1 MPLQN
6 IPLLKSDFDI
16 CDWQQV
22 IAQCDQKECRL
33 YSRLF
38 FEQAGKAEEAANTK
52 AQEIFALLGGIAS
65 LNFTLDNK
73 EAPFAPAV
81 VWKDGSRS
89 FIVDDLTDEHLKVLT
104 EVIPQVTDPEMRARM
119 TDVLWVKARNFRMA
133 CLAVDAYLA
142 SATALE
148 KAEQWVQAVQRVE
161 RALQLAAT
169 LGKNNQYFPKTIQ
182 YIENF
187 LDSYE
192 GKVPLFFS
200 VELMELLLAQRQ
212 GEPVKYAKLAELGAM
227 QAEAEKNWHIARKY
241 WEIWG
246 KWLALT
252 KDSDRKY
259 ASLEAIA
266 ETFVKEANE
275 AAKVKPPRYMAVA
288 MHMQSA
294 IETLRKVPGMQARTK
309 ELHLL
314 LLDYQEKIE
323 INMGT
328 ISVPFDVTEFQERA
342 RELVKGKTLP
352 QALQALAFIG
362 SFPRVDTLR
371 ELVVASLKQF
381 PFRSLASVVAI
392 NDSGKTVGKR
402 PALIPTEEEVSEQA
416 IQAEMFRNA
425 LFFQQMHMLGCV
437 EPAREQI
444 NLEHAIRI
452 RDLLPLVS
460 SNPFVPSGREMIY
473 ARGLQAGLT
482 GDPLVAAHLLL
493 PQIENSIRTLL
504 SRQGQIVSKLDNN
517 GMQDE
522 FDLNRIFYD
531 YWDDLVHLLGEDLAF
546 DLRGLLVERFGSNLR
561 NEGAHGLMDYAAFFS
576 PQVSYVWWLTL
587 RLCFIVLIA
596 TSPQE
601 AQQQDQGDQSHKQ
614 ESQQQNE

>member
-6 IPLLKSDFDI
+6 IPLSKRDFDT

-22 IAQCDQKECRL
+22 IAQCDQKECRQ

-38 FEQAGKAEEAANTK
+38 FEQAGKAEEIANTK
-52 AQEIFALLGGIAS
+52 AQEIFTLLGGITS

-73 EAPFAPAV
+73 ETPFTPAV

-89 FIVDDLTDEHLKVLT
+89 FVVDDLTDEHLKVLS
-104 EVIPQVTDPEMRARM
+104 EVIPEVSDAEMRARM
-119 TDVLWVKARNFRMA
+119 ADVLWVSKVRSFRMA
-133 CLAVDAYLA
+133 GQAVDAYLA

-148 KAEQWVQAVQRVE
+148 QAEQWVSIEQRVE
-161 RALQLAAT
+161 RALQLAAA

-187 LDSYE
+187 LDKYE

-200 VELMELLLAQRQ
+200 AELMELLLAQKQ
-212 GEPVKYAKLAELGAM
+212 GEPEKYAIFAQQGAK
-227 QAEAEKNWHIARKY
+227 QAEAERNWPIARKY

-246 KWLALT
+246 RWLALA
-252 KDSDRKY
+252 KDTDRTY

-266 ETFVKEANE
+266 ETFLKEAD
-275 AAKVKPPRYMAVA
+275 AATKAEPPRYMAAA
-288 MHMQSA
+288 MHVQSA
-294 IETLRKVPGMQARTK
+294 IETLRKAPGMQTRTK

-314 LLDYQEKIE
+314 LLNYQKQIE
-323 INMGT
+323 ANMGT
-328 ISVPFDVTEFQERA
+328 ISVPFDVTEFQVKA
-342 RELVKGKTLP
+342 REQVKGKTL
-352 QALQALAFIG
+352 QQSLLALAFIG

-371 ELVVASLKQF
+371 DLIVASLKQF
-381 PFRSLASVVAI
+381 PFRSLVSVVAV
-392 NDSGKTVGKR
+392 NDSGKTVGQR
-402 PALIPTEEEVSEQA
+402 PPLRTSGEEAEQA
-416 IQAEMFRNA
+416 VRAEMFRQA
-425 LFFQQMHMLGCV
+425 ILFQQLHVLSCV

-444 NLEHAIRI
+444 TLEHVVRT

-460 SNPFVPSGREMIY
+460 SNPFVPPGREMIY
-473 ARGLQAGLT
+473 ARGLQAGLA
-482 GDPLVAAHLLL
+482 GDPLIAAHLLL

-504 SRQGQIVSKLDNN
+504 ARQGRIVSKLDDN

-531 YWDDLVHLLGEDLAF
+531 SWDDLVQMFGENLAF
-546 DLRGLLVERFGSNLR
+546 DLRGLLIERFGSNLR
-561 NEGAHGLMDYAAFFS
+561 NEGAHGLMDYPAFFS

-587 RLCFIVLIA
+587 RLCFMVLIES
-596 TSPQE
+596 SPQE
-601 AQQQDQGDQSHKQ
+601 AQQQDQEDQPQDQ
-614 ESQQQNE
+614 ESQSQN